1 MPPPP
6 RQRAGIEPGPSPRRR
21 LRWGVSAAVIALTL
35 WAIISLSQT
44 YTWRIEIPLTTAL
57 DSTREALAEPLP
69 RTLSVRARG
78 DGWTLM
84 RIMAGHAL
92 RCRIDPRNRYVT
104 STGSNDSIR
113 IYSFNE
119 REIINSIN
127 LPSSLRI
134 EDVRPTTLRMAVT
147 ALASKR
153 VPLYYPGISVDT
165 RAGFQIIGQP
175 RVRPDSVRISGA
187 PEAIARLT
195 HWYTVPLSLKD
206 IYGPTTHLLPVSDSL
221 GGVIT
226 ATPRIVSVSVD
237 VQEVAEVMLDDL
249 FVVNRS
255 DISGSDTVYRLLL
268 YPDRVTV
275 TLRGGAGELGQIDVE
290 NVIPSVSLLPGVD
303 TTGFVQPRIT
313 LPAYSNATVIAV
325 QPERIRYAWR
335 LPAGR
340 GREKGEGSGE

>member
-1 MPPPP
+1 
-6 RQRAGIEPGPSPRRR
+6 
-21 LRWGVSAAVIALTL
+21 
-35 WAIISLSQT
+35 
-44 YTWRIEIPLTTAL
+44 
-57 DSTREALAEPLP
+57 
-69 RTLSVRARG
+69 
-78 DGWTLM
+78 
-84 RIMAGHAL
+84 MAGHAL
-92 RCRIDPRNRYVT
+92 RCRIDPRTRPV
-104 STGSNDSIR
+104 SSVGSNDSIR
-113 IYSFNE
+113 IYSFSE

-134 EDVRPTTLRMAVT
+134 EDVRPTTLLLSVT
-147 ALASKR
+147 PLASKR

-187 PEAIARLT
+187 PETIARLT
-195 HWYTVPLSLKD
+195 HWYTVPLTLKD
-206 IYGPTTHLLPVSDSL
+206 IYGPTTHLISVSDSL
-221 GGVIT
+221 GGVVT
-226 ATPRIVSVSVD
+226 ATPRIVSVAVD

-249 FVVNRS
+249 FIVNRS

-290 NVIPSVSLLPGVD
+290 NVIPSVTLRPGID

-313 LPAYSNATVIAV
+313 LPPYSNATVIAV

-340 GREKGEGSGE
+340 ERKKEKGSGE